1 MERKLFQEE
10 HHLLRKTLGE
20 FIEQKVL
27 PEYPKWEKEGLV
39 PKKMWLD
46 ATAEFCQGRRR
57 GAADRRI
64 GLWRLR
70 ALAVGGRGRV
80 DARPPPLRRRCDVE
94 VAARAGADARLEV
107 VERSEL
113 GS

>member
-46 ATAEFCQGRRR
+46 AGEMGWLCPTAKQEYGGL
-57 GAADRRI
+57 GAELLHSVVIAEE
-64 GLWRLR
+64 
-70 ALAVGGRGRV
+70 LAYYGTPGKFRTL
-80 DARPPPLRRRCDVE
+80 AQ
-94 VAARAGADARLEV
+94 AMAF
-107 VERSEL
+107 
-113 GS
+113 

>member
-46 ATAEFCQGRRR
+46 AGEMGWPAQPQNRNT
-57 GAADRRI
+57 
-64 GLWRLR
+64 
-70 ALAVGGRGRV
+70 GG
-80 DARPPPLRRRCDVE
+80 
-94 VAARAGADARLEV
+94 
-107 VERSEL
+107 
-113 GS
+113 

>member
-46 ATAEFCQGRRR
+46 AGEMGWLCPTAKQEYGGL
-57 GAADRRI
+57 GAELLHSVVIAEELACLLYTSPSPRDRQKYRMPSS
-64 GLWRLR
+64 
-70 ALAVGGRGRV
+70 A
-80 DARPPPLRRRCDVE
+80 
-94 VAARAGADARLEV
+94 
-107 VERSEL
+107 
-113 GS
+113 